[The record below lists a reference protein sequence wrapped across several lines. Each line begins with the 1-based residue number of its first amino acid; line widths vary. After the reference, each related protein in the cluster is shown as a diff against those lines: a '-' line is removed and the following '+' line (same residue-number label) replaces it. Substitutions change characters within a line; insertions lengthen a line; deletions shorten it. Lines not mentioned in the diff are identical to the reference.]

1 MGLLG
6 VVSSGSPAWCW
17 ASGAV
22 RVGAP
27 TGTAVVR
34 TGARRPRPL
43 NLPNQITVA
52 RLLMAAVVFV
62 LLETVCRD
70 PGQNVAWFV
79 AFWLYTIA
87 VLSDGLDGYLARSR
101 GQITAF
107 GRIADPLADKILI
120 GGVLVVTC
128 NLPQTEQFV
137 PTWIVLVVL
146 AREFLVSGLRGYLEG
161 RGTRFGARWEGK
173 TKLIT
178 QAIYCGAVLLYPF
191 GRWAWVETVARI
203 FLWATLVITVFSAIA
218 YIRSTLRLVGGSAE
232 I

>member
-1 MGLLG
+1 M
-6 VVSSGSPAWCW
+6 
-17 ASGAV
+17 
-22 RVGAP
+22 
-27 TGTAVVR
+27 
-34 TGARRPRPL
+34 

-52 RLLMAAVVFV
+52 RLLMAVVVFV
-62 LLETVCRD
+62 LLETFCRHAE
-70 PGQNVAWFV
+70 QSAAWLV
-79 AFWLYTIA
+79 AFVLYTTA

-101 GQITAF
+101 GQVTAF

-120 GGVLVVTC
+120 CGVLVLTC
-128 NLPQTEQFV
+128 NLPQTGRFV
-137 PTWIVLVVL
+137 PAWIVLVVL

-178 QAIYCGAVLLYPF
+178 QAIYCGAILLYPF
-191 GRWAWVETVARI
+191 REWAWVEVVAEI

>member
-1 MGLLG
+1 
-6 VVSSGSPAWCW
+6 
-17 ASGAV
+17 
-22 RVGAP
+22 
-27 TGTAVVR
+27 
-34 TGARRPRPL
+34 L
-43 NLPNQITVA
+43 NLPNQITVS
-52 RLLMAAVVFV
+52 RLLMAVVVFV
-62 LLETVCRD
+62 ILETVCRRAEA
-70 PGQNVAWFV
+70 NVAWWLV
-79 AFWLYTIA
+79 AFCLYTTA

-120 GGVLVVTC
+120 CGVLVLTC
-128 NLPQTEQFV
+128 NHPQTQRFV

-191 GRWAWVETVARI
+191 REWAWVEVVAEI

>member
-1 MGLLG
+1 M
-6 VVSSGSPAWCW
+6 
-17 ASGAV
+17 
-22 RVGAP
+22 
-27 TGTAVVR
+27 
-34 TGARRPRPL
+34 

-52 RLLMAAVVFV
+52 RLLMAVVVFV
-62 LLETVCRD
+62 LLETVCRHAE
-70 PGQNVAWFV
+70 QSLAWFV
-79 AFWLYTIA
+79 AFVLYTTA

-101 GQITAF
+101 GQVTAF

-120 GGVLVVTC
+120 CGVLVLTC
-128 NLPQTEQFV
+128 NLPQTGRFV
-137 PTWIVLVVL
+137 PAWIVLVVL

-191 GRWAWVETVARI
+191 RQWAWVEGVAEI
-203 FLWATLVITVFSAIA
+203 FLWLTLVITVFSAIA
-218 YIRSTLRLVGGSAE
+218 YIRSTLRLVGRSPE

>member
-1 MGLLG
+1 M
-6 VVSSGSPAWCW
+6 
-17 ASGAV
+17 
-22 RVGAP
+22 
-27 TGTAVVR
+27 VR
-34 TGARRPRPL
+34 TGVHRRLPL
-43 NLPNQITVA
+43 NLPNQITVS

-62 LLETVCRD
+62 LLETVCRSAEAS
-70 PGQNVAWFV
+70 VSWLV
-79 AFWLYTIA
+79 AFCLYTVA

-120 GGVLVVTC
+120 CGVLVLTC
-128 NLPQTEQFV
+128 NHPQTEHFV
-137 PTWIVLVVL
+137 PAWIVIVVL

-191 GRWAWVETVARI
+191 RRWGWLEVVAEI

-218 YIRSTLRLVGGSAE
+218 YIRSTLRLVGNSAE